1 MKHNIVLG
9 PPGTGKTTYLLNTV
23 DKLFT
28 DGVRPYELGYLAFTK
43 KAANE
48 ALSRAMK
55 KFDYDKEELPYFR
68 TIHSMCYFWQG
79 LTTADI
85 LDRKALRMFSEVV
98 GERISSAWDGENYMA
113 LSSKGDQ
120 MLFLENMARNMCVE
134 YKDSWSRSGYDIS
147 WLHFDWF
154 CKSYVDYK
162 DKHFL
167 KDYTDMLS
175 GFLQHKNIPELKAI
189 IVDEAQDLSQ
199 LQWRCIYRLAEK
211 AKYVYFAGDDD
222 QAIYTWAGADTD
234 EFINLKGNNIY
245 LEQSYRVPKKVHDVA
260 FKIVNRIK
268 NRKPKTWLPRSEEGD
283 VSYHKSFEHIDMSKG
298 EWLVLARNNY
308 LLSQVEEYLKTMGY
322 FYYKNN
328 KPSISEVLI
337 QAIKDW
343 EKLRSGGKV
352 KAEDVRKIYNYM
364 RAGVGVKKGYKTMKQ
379 ADPKKEV
386 DINKLKKEYGLL
398 VDKIWHEC
406 FDLLGDTQK
415 EYIVSSLRKGE
426 KTMDIRI
433 RLSTIHAIKGGECD
447 NVILLTDLANRTYEE
462 LYKNPDDECRAFY
475 VGVTRTKKHL
485 HIISSKTRREFNL
498 WI

>member
-1 MKHNIVLG
+1 VKPNIVLG

-28 DGVRPYELGYLAFTK
+28 DGVRPSELGYLAFTK

-48 ALSRAMK
+48 ALNRAMD
-55 KFDYDKEELPYFR
+55 KFNYDKDELPYFR
-68 TIHSMCYFWQG
+68 TIHSLCYYWLG

-85 LDRKALRMFSEVV
+85 LDRKELKTFSLAV
-98 GERISSAWDGENYMA
+98 GEKISSAWDGENYMA

-120 MLFLENMARNMCVE
+120 MLFLENMARNMCVD
-134 YKDSWSRSGYDIS
+134 YKESWSKSGYNIS
-147 WLHFDWF
+147 WIHFDWF
-154 CKSYVDYK
+154 CKSYVEYK
-162 DKHFL
+162 QKHYL

-175 GFLQHKNIPELKAI
+175 GFLNNNKTPKLKAI

-199 LQWRCIYRLAEK
+199 LQWRCIYKLAQDVEH
-211 AKYVYFAGDDD
+211 VYFAGDDD
-222 QAIYTWAGADTD
+222 QAIYTWAGADTN
-234 EFINLKGNNIY
+234 EFINLKGSIKY
-245 LEQSYRVPKKVHDVA
+245 LEQSYRVPKKVHDIA

-268 NRKPKTWLPRSEEGD
+268 NRKPKTWLPREDEGE
-283 VSYHKSFEHIDMSKG
+283 VSFHKSFEHVDMSDG

-308 LLSQVEEYLKTMGY
+308 LLTDVENYLKSMGY
-322 FYYKNN
+322 FYYRNTKA
-328 KPSISEVLI
+328 SVSEVLI

-343 EKLRSGGKV
+343 ESLRKGETV
-352 KAEDVRKIYNYM
+352 TVDDVRKIYNYM
-364 RAGVGVKKGYKTMKQ
+364 RAGVGVRKGFKTLKQ
-379 ADPKKEV
+379 ADPRLEV
-386 DINKLKKEYGLL
+386 NINDLKKSHGLM

-415 EYIVSSLRKGE
+415 QYIISCLRKGE
-426 KTMDIRI
+426 KTMGIRI

-462 LYKNPDDECRAFY
+462 LYKDPDDECRAFY